1 MGCFVHA
8 TLVPLQRGRG
18 GRRHRA
24 SCQVTAKA
32 RQSVGSL
39 EPRRKTAKLA
49 VPSPNQTKPNPH
61 PVASKRFLRK
71 SFLRGSLRH
80 IQIRTHTA
88 RWNTSSIA
96 KQPPGSLFV
105 LYQTFSIYCYS
116 CIYPQFHPISNKN
129 LYMTPPL
136 LLRSLLYLRDAAN
149 LMRLPSRY
157 KAWRMWCDGR
167 RDGLLMAAP

>member
-1 MGCFVHA
+1 MLLRHVRTSCNAFKLHVVFVGCFVHA

-24 SCQVTAKA
+24 SCQVTEKA

-39 EPRRKTAKLA
+39 EPRRKTVKLA

-61 PVASKRFLRK
+61 PVASKHFLRK

-116 CIYPQFHPISNKN
+116 CIYPQFHPISHKFV
-129 LYMTPPL
+129 YD
-136 LLRSLLYLRDAAN
+136 SASSAA
-149 LMRLPSRY
+149 LVAIPARLSQ
-157 KAWRMWCDGR
+157 
-167 RDGLLMAAP
+167 LEAAPVSL